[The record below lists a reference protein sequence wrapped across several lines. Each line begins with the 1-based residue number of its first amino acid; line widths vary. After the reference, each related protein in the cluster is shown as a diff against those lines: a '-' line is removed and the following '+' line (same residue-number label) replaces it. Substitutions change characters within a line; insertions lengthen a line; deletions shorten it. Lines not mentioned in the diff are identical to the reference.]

1 MGNTWTER
9 NGIWLPPGFDLNAFL
24 EWSGGNDVNEIPF
37 DEQEQVAL
45 NRDEE
50 SLRDEHDLDVFP
62 LAGYINDYYPQF
74 GMEFIL
80 RNRG

>member
-24 EWSGGNDVNEIPF
+24 DWSGGNDVNEIPF
-37 DEQEQVAL
+37 DEQEQIAL
-45 NRDEE
+45 NPDEE
-50 SLRDEHDLDVFP
+50 SIQDEHDMDVFP
-62 LAGYINDYYPQF
+62 LAGYINDYYPAF